1 MGEKNY
7 FERLIEELSKLPG
20 VGPKTAQRLAFY
32 LLKQPDEFIE
42 NLANIIA
49 NLKKKVKYCSIC
61 FNLTE
66 KDPCEICSNPERE
79 HSVICVVAE
88 PKDVWALERTHQYT
102 GVYHVLG
109 GLISPL
115 DGVFPEDLRI
125 LELKKRVEK
134 GDIEE
139 IILATNSTTEGE
151 TTAIYIAKLLSEYPV
166 KITRLAYGLPVGTEL
181 DFADEMTLIHA
192 LRGRQEMKLIKD

>member
-1 MGEKNY
+1 MREKGY
-7 FERLIEELSKLPG
+7 FEKLIEELSKLPG
-20 VGPKTAQRLAFY
+20 VGPKSAQRLVFF
-32 LLKQPDEFIE
+32 LLKQPNEFVE
-42 NLANIIA
+42 NLAYTLL
-49 NLKKKVKYCSIC
+49 NLKKRVKYCSIC

-66 KDPCEICSNPERE
+66 EDPCEICSNSERD
-79 HSVICVVAE
+79 SSIVCVVAE
-88 PKDVWALERTHQYT
+88 PKDIWAFEKTQQYN

-125 LELKKRVEK
+125 LELKRRVEK
-134 GDIEE
+134 GNIKE

-151 TTAIYIAKLLSEYPV
+151 ATAIYIARFLSGYPI

-192 LRGRQEMKLIKD
+192 LRGRQEIKLIKD

>member
-1 MGEKNY
+1 MGEKSY

-20 VGPKTAQRLAFY
+20 VGPKSAQRLAFY
-32 LLKQPDEFIE
+32 LLKQPDEFVE
-42 NLANIIA
+42 NLVNTIS
-49 NLKKKVKYCSIC
+49 NLKKRIKYCSIC

-66 KDPCEICSNPERE
+66 NDPCEICSNPERE
-79 HSVICVVAE
+79 HSIVCVVAE
-88 PKDVWALERTHQYT
+88 PKDVWALERTNQYN
-102 GVYHVLG
+102 GIYHILG

-115 DGVFPEDLRI
+115 DGVFAEDLRI

-151 TTAIYIAKLLSEYPV
+151 ATAIYIARLLSEYPV

-192 LRGRQEMKLIKD
+192 LKGRQEMKLIKD